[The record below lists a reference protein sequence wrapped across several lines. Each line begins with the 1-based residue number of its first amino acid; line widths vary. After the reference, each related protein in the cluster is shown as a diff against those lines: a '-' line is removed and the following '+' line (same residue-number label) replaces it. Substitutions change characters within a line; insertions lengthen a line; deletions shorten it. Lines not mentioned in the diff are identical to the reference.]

1 VAHDGAPDDD
11 EDTGSRSEWWTA
23 ADRIVREW
31 EGAAAVRLLLSSE
44 AAELTRL
51 VAEGLRQA
59 FERGARTPRG

>member
-1 VAHDGAPDDD
+1 MAHNGAPDEDD
-11 EDTGSRSEWWTA
+11 PSSRSEWWSA

-31 EGAAAVRLLLSSE
+31 ESAAAVRLLLSSE

-59 FERGARTPRG
+59 FERGARTHRG